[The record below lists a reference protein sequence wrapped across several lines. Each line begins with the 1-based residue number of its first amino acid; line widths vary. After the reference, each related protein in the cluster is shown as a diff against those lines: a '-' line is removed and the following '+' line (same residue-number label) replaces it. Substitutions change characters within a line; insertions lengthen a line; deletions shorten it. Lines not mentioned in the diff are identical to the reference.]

1 MVAVG
6 GGVGGTELREVGFGI
21 ELGREVWTLTRGGGG
36 GTRGTLSGAITLFS
50 LGVAGVG
57 IDGEIEAM
65 GPGAGGAGAVLLV
78 LCDPGSTTASESCML
93 GFVFRSLLFE
103 LEKKACNC
111 Q

>member
-1 MVAVG
+1 MG
-6 GGVGGTELREVGFGI
+6 GGGGEIEPREIVFGI
-21 ELGREVWTLTRGGGG
+21 EVGGEVWTLTRGGGG
-36 GTRGTLSGAITLFS
+36 GTRGTLSGAMILFS

-78 LCDPGSTTASESCML
+78 LCDPGRTTASESCIL
-93 GFVFRSLLFE
+93 GFVFGSLLFE
-103 LEKKACNC
+103 LENKACNC

>member
-1 MVAVG
+1 MG
-6 GGVGGTELREVGFGI
+6 GGVGEIEPREIAFGI
-21 ELGREVWTLTRGGGG
+21 EVGGEVWTLTRGGGG
-36 GTRGTLSGAITLFS
+36 GTRGTLSGAIILFS

-78 LCDPGSTTASESCML
+78 LCDPGRTTASESCML
-93 GFVFRSLLFE
+93 GFVFGSLLFE
-103 LEKKACNC
+103 LENKACNC

>member
-1 MVAVG
+1 MG
-6 GGVGGTELREVGFGI
+6 GGVGGIEPSELVFGI
-21 ELGREVWTLTRGGGG
+21 EVGGEFWILARGGGG

-50 LGVAGVG
+50 VGVAGVE
-57 IDGEIEAM
+57 IDGEIEAI

-78 LCDPGSTTASESCML
+78 LCDPGRTTASESCML

-103 LEKKACNC
+103 LENKAYNG

>member
-1 MVAVG
+1 MDGGVRGIEPREIVFGIVVG
-6 GGVGGTELREVGFGI
+6 G
-21 ELGREVWTLTRGGGG
+21 EVWTLARRGGG
-36 GTRGTLSGAITLFS
+36 GTRGTLSGAISLFS

-78 LCDPGSTTASESCML
+78 LCDPGRTTASESCML
-93 GFVFRSLLFE
+93 GFVFGSLPFE
-103 LEKKACNC
+103 LENKACNC